1 MTRWPDNAM
10 LPALWL
16 LFCWLSCAA
25 RVCAADVAP
34 LVTRII
40 ERIPRTP
47 AEVAEAHEKSNLGC
61 VQLPKDI
68 PLVQPSFDQH
78 VYYDVK
84 APGAAQSLLFD
95 WGRWPII
102 DYGTRMTAADQK
114 ELPFFTSS
122 SILDVIDNT
131 YVCLQARV
139 HRAAPDGVPYL
150 HYLPIAGVGEYIQS
164 KTTTE
169 FAALQQ
175 VAVSNVRSLGLFLKT
190 SDRREPQSLRTL
202 VVSIKGTK
210 LIPNEE
216 SGELQSIPTLELLF
230 VRMRVDL
237 TRFARSP
244 ADAVKLHAFGTID
257 GLQKLVYFKP
267 YAAPA
272 SADDCTIRS
281 TVRITE
287 YSLAGQIPSGR
298 AAREVRIN
306 AAKEFTILTLDEYAR
321 RNGLAGD
328 AFDNITEILDGIIDG
343 KVK

>member
-1 MTRWPDNAM
+1 MLAGIDSSTHSPGDVPMTRWPGFAKA
-10 LPALWL
+10 PAL
-16 LFCWLSCAA
+16 LFCWLWCAA
-25 RVCAADVAP
+25 RVCGADAAP

-47 AEVAEAHEKSNLGC
+47 AEVAEAHEKSNLAC
-61 VQLPKDI
+61 VQLPRDV

-78 VYYDVK
+78 LYYDVK
-84 APGAAQSLLFD
+84 AAGAVAPQSLLFD

-102 DYGTRMTAADQK
+102 DYGTRMTAADRK

-131 YVCLQARV
+131 YVCLQVRV

-150 HYLPIAGVGEYIQS
+150 HYLPIAGVGEYIQA

-175 VAVSNVRSLGLFLKT
+175 VAVSNVRGLGLFLKT
-190 SDRREPQSLRTL
+190 TDRREPQTLRTL

-216 SGELQSIPTLELLF
+216 SGELQPVPTLELLL
-230 VRMRVDL
+230 VRMRADPTKL
-237 TRFARSP
+237 RSSP

-272 SADDCTIRS
+272 SADRQYLKSRPGI
-281 TVRITE
+281 
-287 YSLAGQIPSGR
+287 LAGFL
-298 AAREVRIN
+298 V
-306 AAKEFTILTLDEYAR
+306 F
-321 RNGLAGD
+321 
-328 AFDNITEILDGIIDG
+328 
-343 KVK
+343 